1 VSKSMQRY
9 ADVLRAK
16 VKFPVATLMGAPGEV
31 GVVLDSLGSDDAVC
45 YQMDLFSADRLKEQ
59 LAEQDSRAE
68 VITAADPWDVP
79 GQFASVVYVAPVTGE
94 RNLKLDI
101 LEQGFHLVK
110 PGGSYVVLSPFN
122 PDSFFPSQL
131 KKIFGAVHATALE
144 EATVFWCTKKEDRP
158 RRRHEVVFHA
168 RDGDRPSRKFLSR
181 PGIFSYGKLDDGTRA
196 LADCMIIEP
205 GEQVIDLGCGCGAA
219 GIFAGLRAGPD
230 TRITFVDSNVRAV
243 AVASLNATCNEL
255 TNFTTLAAWRPSS
268 LPAESADVILANP
281 PYFGRGEIAERF
293 VEYARVALK
302 PRGRL
307 YLVTKLTELFGEL
320 LTRSFEEVAAD
331 SARGYEVFSARIKR

>member
-1 VSKSMQRY
+1 MTKSMQRY

-16 VKFPVATLMGAPGEV
+16 VKFPAAVLMGAPGEV
-31 GVVLDSLGSDDAVC
+31 GVVLNSLGSDDAVC
-45 YQMDLFSADRLKEQ
+45 YQMDLYSADRLKEQ

-68 VITAADPWDVP
+68 VIVAADAWDVP
-79 GQFASVVYVAPVTGE
+79 GQFASVVYIAPVTGE
-94 RNLKLDI
+94 RHLKLDM
-101 LEQGFHLVK
+101 LEQGFHLLK
-110 PGGSYVVLSPFN
+110 PDGVYIVLSPFN

-131 KKIFGAVHATALE
+131 KKMFGAVHATPLE

-158 RRRHEVVFHA
+158 HRRHEVIFHA
-168 RDGDRPSRKFLSR
+168 RDGEGASRKFLSR

-196 LADCMIIEP
+196 LAGCMIIEP

-230 TRITFVDSNVRAV
+230 THITFVDSNVRAV
-243 AVASLNATCNEL
+243 AVAGLNATSNEL
-255 TNFTTLAAWRPSS
+255 TNFSTLTAWRPSN
-268 LPAESADVILANP
+268 LAPDSADVILANP

-293 VEYARVALK
+293 IEYARVALK

-307 YLVTKLTELFGEL
+307 YLVTKLTELFGGL
-320 LTRSFEEVAAD
+320 LTKSFEEVAAE